1 MSSEEPSSFLFSLT
15 DVCSLQG
22 NQMQPSFEYE
32 KYLLNSGFYNI
43 AGTDEAG
50 RGPLCGPVVAACV
63 ILDPKNLPEGL
74 NDSKKMTPVQRDSLY
89 LIIQEKAV
97 SIGIGIIDEKKI
109 DKFNIL
115 RSSIIAM
122 TKAFQSIKPEPD
134 FILIDGN
141 RKLPLKIHQST
152 IIKGDSKCMS
162 IAAAS
167 IIAKVIRD
175 RIMMKLHTLYPEYK
189 LAKNKGYPTKE
200 HFFALSKFGPSKI
213 HRRSFKPVKE
223 ILTKNADHVH
233 N

>member
-1 MSSEEPSSFLFSLT
+1 MSSEEPSFSFSLT
-15 DVCSLQG
+15 DTCNLQG

-32 KYLLNSGFYNI
+32 KSLFNSGFYNI

-74 NDSKKMTPVQRDSLY
+74 NDSKKLTPLQRDSLY
-89 LIIQEKAV
+89 AIIQEKAV

-109 DKFNIL
+109 DKFNIS

-122 TKAFQSIKPEPD
+122 TKAIQSIKPEPD
-134 FILIDGN
+134 YILIDGN
-141 RKLPLKIHQST
+141 RKLPLKVQQST
-152 IIKGDSKCMS
+152 IIQGDAKCMS

-175 RIMMKLHTLYPEYK
+175 RIMFKLHTLYPEYK

-200 HFFALSKFGPSKI
+200 HFEALSEFGPAKI
-213 HRRSFKPVKE
+213 HRRSFNPVKE
-223 ILTKNADHVH
+223 MLTRNSDYVH
-233 N
+233 K